1 MKILKL
7 VGLLLLLGAIG
18 GGLWWYWRQSAL
30 YPSTQDAYVGAN
42 IVTMA
47 AQVSGQVTAVNVV
60 ENQRVAAGDVLL
72 KLDPALYQHA
82 VDAAKA
88 QVATA
93 SQTGASF
100 EAQITAAEAGV
111 QSARVGLDTAT
122 AQAERDQTLLGR
134 GDITQAVVDRN
145 RAALAQAQAAL
156 NSAKAQLSQ
165 ARAALAS
172 NRDALATA
180 QAQLATAMTNL
191 NHTEIK
197 APADGWI
204 ANISLRE
211 GATVSAFQPLFSLV
225 EGSEWWVDANFKE
238 TDLSRILPGQPATV
252 TIDMVPG
259 VTFSGKVGSV
269 AAGSGASFALL
280 PAENATGNWVKVTQ
294 RFAIRIELDPGATRL
309 RSGASATVTV
319 DTTAPVSQPRP

>member
-18 GGLWWYWRQSAL
+18 GGLWWYWRQSTL

-47 AQVSGQVTAVNVV
+47 AQVSGQVTTVNVV

-72 KLDPALYQHA
+72 KLDPALYRHA

-93 SQTGASF
+93 SQAGASF
-100 EAQITAAEAGV
+100 EAQITAADAGV
-111 QSARVGLDTAT
+111 QSAQVGLDTAA
-122 AQAERDQTLLGR
+122 AQAERDQTLLSR
-134 GDITQAVVDRN
+134 GDITQAVADRN
-145 RAALAQAQAAL
+145 RATLAQAQAAL

-172 NRDALATA
+172 NRDALAAA
-180 QAQLATAMTNL
+180 QARLATAMTDL
-191 NHTEIK
+191 AHTEIK

-204 ANISLRE
+204 ANISLRR

-238 TDLSRILPGQPATV
+238 TDLPRILPGQPATV

-294 RFAIRIELDPGATRL
+294 RFAIRIKLDPGTTRL
-309 RSGASATVTV
+309 RAGASATVTV
-319 DTTAPVSQPRP
+319 DTTAPVSQPGP